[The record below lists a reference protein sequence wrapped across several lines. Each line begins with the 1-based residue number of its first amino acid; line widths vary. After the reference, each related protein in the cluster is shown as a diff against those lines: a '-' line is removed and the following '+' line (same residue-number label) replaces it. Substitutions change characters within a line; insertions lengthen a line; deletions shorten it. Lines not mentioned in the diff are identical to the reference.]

1 MVEQERRELY
11 DRLSQVLTDY
21 EEELIGADELYRML
35 CEIQNNWE
43 TVITVQE

>member
-21 EEELIGADELYRML
+21 EEELIGADELYQML